1 MESAIRL
8 DHITKRFGSTVACAD
23 VTLEINRGEIHAVV
37 GENGAGKSTLMN
49 VLYGLVHPD
58 EGEIWIHGSRA
69 DIRQP
74 LDAIEIGIGM
84 VHQHMMQVSSYS
96 VVDNII
102 LGCEPRTRLGLTDR
116 SQALAEIE
124 HLTEKF
130 GISVSLDQPV
140 CDLPIG
146 LRQRVEIVKLLYRG
160 ADIMIL
166 DEPTAIL
173 SPQGIEELLDVMR
186 NLREEGKTIIFI
198 SHKLPEVLAVSD
210 RVSVMRKGRLVGTVE
225 AAETTQEDLV
235 ELMMG
240 TSPPRL
246 AKERESAIGEAVL
259 EVKKMSACELGG
271 NIGIFDA
278 SFRVRK
284 GEILAIAGVEGN
296 GQRELASAI
305 VGLMKPSSGTVVLM
319 GEDITHLPVGQ
330 RRKLGMAFVPEDRV
344 NLGLV
349 IDASI
354 TDNAILGR
362 TYQEEPVSAGGLIDW
377 KAADAFAE
385 EIISE
390 FRVKSPDRP
399 GVATVEAL
407 SGGNMQKVLVGRELS
422 HELRCL
428 VICQPTQGL
437 DVGAKQI
444 IYEALFA
451 KRDEG
456 CGILLISSDLEE
468 IFDIADRV
476 LVIYKGRLV
485 ADLDCDETTIEEVGL
500 YMTGA
505 NYV

>member
-8 DHITKRFGSTVACAD
+8 DHITKRFASTVACND
-23 VTLEINRGEIHAVV
+23 VTLEINSGEIHAVV

-49 VLYGLVHPD
+49 VVYGLAPPD

-69 DIRQP
+69 QIRQP
-74 LDAIEIGIGM
+74 SDAIELGIGM
-84 VHQHMMQVSSYS
+84 VHQHMMQVPSYS
-96 VVDNII
+96 VVDNVI
-102 LGCEPRTRLGLTDR
+102 LGREPRTRLGLTDR
-116 SQALAEIE
+116 PQASAEIE

-130 GISVSLDQPV
+130 GVSVSLDQRV

-173 SPQGIEELLDVMR
+173 SPQGIEDLLDVMR
-186 NLREEGKTIIFI
+186 NLRDEGKTIIFI

-210 RVSVMRKGRLVGTVE
+210 RVSVMRKGRLVATVKTD
-225 AAETTQEDLV
+225 ETTQEDLV

-246 AKERESAIGEAVL
+246 AEERDSEIGGAVL
-259 EVKKMSACELGG
+259 EVEKMSACEPES
-271 NIGIFDA
+271 NIGLFDA
-278 SFRVRK
+278 SFQVGE
-284 GEILAIAGVEGN
+284 GEIVAVAGVEGN

-305 VGLMKPSSGTVVLM
+305 VGLMKPSSGNVRLA
-319 GEDITHLPVGQ
+319 GDDITHLPVGL
-330 RRKLGMAFVPEDRV
+330 RRKMGMAFVPEDRV

-349 IDASI
+349 LDASI
-354 TDNAILGR
+354 TDNAILGVS
-362 TYQEEPVSAGGLIDW
+362 YQEEPVSSGGLIDW

-385 EIISE
+385 QIVRK

-399 GVATVEAL
+399 GVATVQAL
-407 SGGNMQKVLVGRELS
+407 SGGNMQKTLIGRELS
-422 HELRCL
+422 HQLKCL
-428 VICQPTQGL
+428 VVCQPTQGL
-437 DVGAKQI
+437 DIGAKQV
-444 IYEALFA
+444 IYEAMLA
-451 KRDEG
+451 QRDEG
-456 CGILLISSDLEE
+456 CAILLISTDLEE

-476 LVIYKGRLV
+476 LVIYKGRIV
-485 ADLDCDETTIEEVGL
+485 ADLNCDETTVEEVGL

-505 NYV
+505 THV